1 MEQDSISR
9 ADDPLTLLPHPEPG
23 ELRIVVLDG
32 ANTFMAHLPRDT
44 CEDVMDAF
52 ERRTSMTLQARTS
65 RETHASVRIQ
75 VAEGLRK
82 EDAEAR
88 FTDVLASAV
97 LWLAMRHW
105 SNGDAI
111 IDGVDELLG
120 QGRTPVITASIAD
133 PAQGRFM
140 PDTAWAFMV
149 GEKIHDGRAQ
159 LAKLGPEEV
168 RMIGQGQ

>member
-1 MEQDSISR
+1 MEQDSTSKTG
-9 ADDPLTLLPHPEPG
+9 DPLTLLPHPEPD

-52 ERRTSMTLQARTS
+52 EKRASMTIEARTS
-65 RETHASVRIQ
+65 RETHASLRIQ
-75 VAEGLRK
+75 VAEGLR
-82 EDAEAR
+82 EDDAEAR
-88 FTDVLASAV
+88 FTGVLASAV

-111 IDGVDELLG
+111 VDGVDELLG

-133 PAQGRFM
+133 SAEGRFM

-159 LAKLGPEEV
+159 LAELGPEEV
-168 RMIGQGQ
+168 RMVGGGR

>member
-1 MEQDSISR
+1 MEQDSTSR

-52 ERRTSMTLQARTS
+52 ERRTSMTLEARTS

-82 EDAEAR
+82 DNAEAR

-111 IDGVDELLG
+111 INGVDELLG
-120 QGRTPVITASIAD
+120 HGRTPVITASIAD
-133 PAQGRFM
+133 STQGRFM

-159 LAKLGPEEV
+159 LAELGPEEV
-168 RMIGQGQ
+168 RMIGQGR